1 MVDITT
7 IIEALITLAVAL
19 VTAFFIPWLKSKV
32 EAEKLSEAV
41 KWVKIAV
48 QAAEMI
54 YTEADMGKFKKNYV
68 LTFLEEKG
76 YTYDVNS
83 IDAMIESAVLELKAE
98 GSEIQVI
105 KLLDEGID
113 DGGY

>member
-7 IIEALITLAVAL
+7 IIEAVITLAVAL
-19 VTAFFIPWLKSKV
+19 VTAFFIPWLKAKV
-32 EAEKLSEAV
+32 DETKLEEAY

-48 QAAEMI
+48 QAAEII

-76 YTYDVNS
+76 YTFDVNS
-83 IDAMIESAVLELKAE
+83 INAMIESAVLELKAE
-98 GSEIQVI
+98 GAEIQVI
-105 KLLDEGID
+105 KLLDEGV
-113 DGGY
+113 DGGVS